1 MRDILKEIFYE
12 YVPTASPDCASD
24 GGSDSIQENSFPI
37 LFGGDQLTTERART
51 VKNILSNS
59 DSASSRLEG
68 LIPVS
73 EDWHA
78 KMCLYK
84 VCICRSP

>member
-1 MRDILKEIFYE
+1 MKE
-12 YVPTASPDCASD
+12 VASFQ
-24 GGSDSIQENSFPI
+24 GNSLPI

-51 VKNILSNS
+51 VKNVLSNS
-59 DSASSRLEG
+59 DAATSRLEG
-68 LIPVS
+68 LVPVT

-84 VCICRSP
+84 VC